1 MLIIYSKFGK
11 FRNLPYICVIKVKQV
26 VTIKNNKIMKT
37 FEINNET
44 ITIEKIGYGLYILT
58 GMGTS
63 VPCNDSEIWDWCDD
77 EENKEKHLAAKE
89 TAYRLLVNNL

>member
-1 MLIIYSKFGK
+1 
-11 FRNLPYICVIKVKQV
+11 
-26 VTIKNNKIMKT
+26 MKT

-44 ITIEKIGYGLYILT
+44 IAIEKIGYGMYILT